1 LTGDAA
7 GNAEG
12 STGVGFKVRNNGA
25 LGTAVRG
32 EVATTG
38 WGVRGISGGGGI
50 GVQGEAGTGGA
61 GVLAKSDQ
69 GTALLVEGSIGVRGS
84 RPAAFVHTTTSGNI
98 TANFSQI
105 DNPLTN
111 GDPNAILIVTLLSVD
126 GERLLT
132 TPFGVW
138 YARGPNRWTIFRAD
152 GEAMPQGV
160 SFNVLVIKRP

>member
-1 LTGDAA
+1 LTGNA
-7 GNAEG
+7 GGE
-12 STGVGFKVRNNGA
+12 TGVGFKVRNDGA

-84 RPAAFVHTTTSGNI
+84 RPAAFVHTANAGNI
-98 TANFSQI
+98 SFQSTTI

-111 GDPNAILIVTLLSVD
+111 GDSKAILIVTLRFDSVNVNA
-126 GERLLT
+126 
-132 TPFGVW
+132 PIGVW
-138 YARGPNRWTIFRAD
+138 YNSDAGRWMIYRTD
-152 GEAMPQGV
+152 GTAMPNGAK
-160 SFNVLVIKRP
+160 FNVLVIKDLTP